1 MGEGQEDKFM
11 VLSFHKKKILN
22 IGKGG
27 MILTNDEDFVK
38 WSRPM
43 IYDGRHKDKLYKDD
57 EFECIGWYMY
67 MTPEDA
73 MRGLQIFQSPR
84 IQSWNEHCGS
94 SKVYGDLRE
103 QKIYKDYVSVE

>member
-1 MGEGQEDKFM
+1 
-11 VLSFHKKKILN
+11 
-22 IGKGG
+22 
-27 MILTNDEDFVK
+27 
-38 WSRPM
+38 M

-57 EFECIGWYMY
+57 EFECIGCTYVY
-67 MTPEDA
+67 DTRGLA
-73 MRGLQIFQSPR
+73 RGLQIFQSPR

>member
-67 MTPEDA
+67 MTPEDVH
-73 MRGLQIFQSPR
+73 R
-84 IQSWNEHCGS
+84 
-94 SKVYGDLRE
+94 
-103 QKIYKDYVSVE
+103 

>member
-1 MGEGQEDKFM
+1 
-11 VLSFHKKKILN
+11 
-22 IGKGG
+22 
-27 MILTNDEDFVK
+27 
-38 WSRPM
+38 
-43 IYDGRHKDKLYKDD
+43 
-57 EFECIGWYMY
+57 
-67 MTPEDA
+67 